1 MTPRHLRKLH
11 CYPANIAA
19 QEFFAPQISL
29 GSVNMADMNEFT
41 ADLYTLV
48 DEEGEEVRF
57 ELVDVMDYEDARYYA
72 MTPYI
77 EDEADS
83 LEGDAEIIILRSDMD
98 GEEEVLV
105 TLDDDELYDRIGN
118 LFLERINADLD
129 DED

>member
-1 MTPRHLRKLH
+1 
-11 CYPANIAA
+11 
-19 QEFFAPQISL
+19 
-29 GSVNMADMNEFT
+29 MADMNEFT

-129 DED
+129 DEEE

>member
-1 MTPRHLRKLH
+1 
-11 CYPANIAA
+11 
-19 QEFFAPQISL
+19 
-29 GSVNMADMNEFT
+29 MADMNEFT

-57 ELVDVMDYEDARYYA
+57 ELVDVMDYEDSRYYA

-83 LEGDAEIIILRSDMD
+83 LEGDAEIIILRSEMD

-105 TLDDDELYDRIGN
+105 TLDDDNLYDKIGN
-118 LFLERINADLD
+118 LFLERINAEFD
-129 DED
+129 DEEE